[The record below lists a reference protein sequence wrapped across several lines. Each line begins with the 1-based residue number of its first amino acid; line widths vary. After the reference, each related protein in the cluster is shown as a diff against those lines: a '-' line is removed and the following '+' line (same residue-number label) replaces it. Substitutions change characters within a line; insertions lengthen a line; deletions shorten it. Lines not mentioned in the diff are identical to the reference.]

1 MVQTTNCGR
10 NYKVKSN
17 PSLLAKVCIMF
28 VKLYQVTLRPIMGG
42 HCRFQPTCSDF
53 AIEALLIH
61 GGIKGGC
68 KALYRI
74 LRCNPWGGCGYD
86 PP

>member
-1 MVQTTNCGR
+1 VIN
-10 NYKVKSN
+10 N
-17 PSLLAKVCIMF
+17 PSLLAKLFILF
-28 VKLYQVTLRPIMGG
+28 VKIYQVTLRPIMGG

-53 AIEALLIH
+53 AIEALVKY
-61 GGIKGGC
+61 GGIKGGG

>member
-1 MVQTTNCGR
+1 MTD
-10 NYKVKSN
+10 N
-17 PSLLAKVCIMF
+17 PSLLAKLFILF
-28 VKLYQVTLRPIMGG
+28 VKIYQVTLRPIMGG

-53 AIEALLIH
+53 AIEALFKY
-61 GGIKGGC
+61 GGIKGGS
-68 KALYRI
+68 KAFYRI